1 MARRGTF
8 IGEGRGTR
16 SLVVAGVAVAAFA
29 LGGCGDYRQTNPS
42 PSPKTGTTKDMATSQ
57 AVEIYT
63 NPNLVGAFGER
74 SSIGGIFLQVKDK
87 STNKPV
93 GDFELACS
101 AGEIHAIDN
110 TTFMGGNE
118 LIMKGMIN
126 KFCDGNKMI
135 PAFFAQDPTFV
146 GKVVMTAQAAQ
157 NKTAS

>member
-1 MARRGTF
+1 MARRGTL
-8 IGEGRGTR
+8 IGEGRGTQ
-16 SLVVAGVAVAAFA
+16 SLIVVGATVAALA
-29 LGGCGDYRQTNPS
+29 MTGCSGYRQTKPS
-42 PSPKTGTTKDMATSQ
+42 PSPTQSTTAPK

-63 NPNLVGAFGER
+63 NPNLVGVFGER

-126 KFCDGNKMI
+126 KFCDGNKII
-135 PAFFAQDPTFV
+135 PAFFAQDPTTV
-146 GKVVMTAQAAQ
+146 GKIVMVAQAEQ
-157 NKTAS
+157 S